1 MSVYSVSFLQLVST
15 NDYTFWVRLFFPWH
29 PGIFSSTLAVSILKW
44 FSYVLCPLADTLL
57 PTKYHRNI

>member
-29 PGIFSSTLAVSILKW
+29 PGIFSSTFAVSILRPQM
-44 FSYVLCPLADTLL
+44 VLLCPLADTLL
-57 PTKYHRNI
+57 PNKYHRNI